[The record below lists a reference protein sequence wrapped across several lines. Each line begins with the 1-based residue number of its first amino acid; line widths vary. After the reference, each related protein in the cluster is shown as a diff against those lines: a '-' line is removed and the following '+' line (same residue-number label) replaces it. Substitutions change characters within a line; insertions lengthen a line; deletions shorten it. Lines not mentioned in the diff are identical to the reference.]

1 MKALLRSAAM
11 SRDFLQ
17 KSRRVVV
24 KAGTRSLLDEGQ
36 KPDLVMIRRL
46 LEEIVALRAEGRS
59 VIFVSSGAIGTGLG
73 PLGFTKRPD
82 SIEELQAAAA
92 VGQSKLMQVYNAILE
107 PMGYSVAQ
115 ILLTHE
121 DFQDRRRYLN
131 LRNVMGVLEGRPVLP
146 VINENDTVGVDEI
159 KFGDNDILAGLVA
172 NAVDAEVTILLSDVD
187 GFLMDG
193 KVQAEVREVT
203 AAVEAA
209 AGGTTGLGSGGM
221 ISKNRCAKTVTAA
234 GGSLLMI
241 NGKKVTLRDAL
252 AGSAGT
258 LFLPTGTRL
267 DHRKRWIAH
276 TLKAAGTL
284 TVDAGGAVAL
294 RKNGKS
300 LLAVGVTA
308 CDGSFDVGDPVE
320 IVDASGAPIGKGLVN
335 YFVADLRRIMG
346 KRAEE
351 IEKVLGYCPS
361 DEIIHRDNLVLL
373 VP

>member
-1 MKALLRSAAM
+1 M
-11 SRDFLQ
+11 SRDFLG
-17 KSRRVVV
+17 KAKRVVV
-24 KAGTRSLLDEGQ
+24 KAGTRSLLDESQ
-36 KPDLVMIRRL
+36 KPDLPMIRRL
-46 LEEIVALRAEGRS
+46 LEEIVALRAAGRS
-59 VIFVSSGAIGTGLG
+59 VIFVTSGAIGTGLG

-92 VGQSKLMQVYNAILE
+92 VGQSRLMQVYNGILE

-115 ILLTHE
+115 VLLTHE

-131 LRNVMGVLEGRPVLP
+131 LRNMMAVLETRKALP
-146 VINENDTVGVDEI
+146 VVNENDTVGVDEI

-193 KVQAEVREVT
+193 KVQSEVREVT
-203 AAVEAA
+203 SAVEAA

-221 ISKNRCAKTVTAA
+221 ISKIRCAKTVTAA
-234 GGSLLMI
+234 GGSLLLI
-241 NGKKVTLRDAL
+241 NGKKVTLREAL
-252 AGSAGT
+252 EGKSGT

-276 TLKAAGTL
+276 TLKAAGSI

-308 CDGSFDVGDPVE
+308 CDGAFDVGDPVE
-320 IVDASGAPIGKGLVN
+320 IRDAAGASIAKGLVN
-335 YFVADLRRIMG
+335 YSAADLRRIMG
-346 KRAEE
+346 KKADE
-351 IEKVLGYCPS
+351 IEKVLGYRPS
-361 DEIIHRDNLVLL
+361 DEIIHRDNLVVT